1 MTMES
6 GGFLAQAFVYLLAA
20 VLAVPLA
27 KRLGLGSVLGYLAA
41 GVLIGP
47 FVLGWVGDAAN
58 LMHFAEFGVVM
69 MLFLVGLEL
78 RPSAV
83 WRLRGPIL
91 GLGGAQVSLTALAIA
106 GVALLAGLHWQ
117 TGLALGLV
125 LAMSSTAIVLQ
136 SLAEKRLMK
145 SEGGESA
152 FSVLLFQDI
161 AVIPIFAL
169 LPLLAVPE
177 FAAEFSGAADPGGSG
192 AGGAGWLAQL
202 ADWQQGLAIAG
213 SIAAIVL
220 GGRYLTRPVFRI
232 VAESKQRELFTA
244 SALLLVV
251 GVALAMEAVG
261 LSPALGT
268 FLAGVVLADNEYRH
282 QLEADIE
289 PFKGLLLGLF
299 FISVGAGIDFALLS
313 GRPLLVLALV
323 AGLVALKFLVLF
335 CLGFAFRLP
344 RNEGFLFAFSLAQ
357 GGEFAFVLLAFAL
370 QSHVLGQELAGL
382 FLMVVALSMAVS
394 PLLMIL
400 NEKLVQVRF
409 RKAMPEREHDAIEA
423 GDARVIIA
431 GFGRFGQVVGRLLLA
446 NGIQTTVL
454 DHDPGQ
460 IETLRKFGFKVFYGD
475 ASRLELLHAAGA
487 ESADLL
493 VLAIDDREATLDILR
508 EVREHFPKLPVLARA
523 VDRVHAYEALRLGA
537 DSVHRETFGSAV
549 EMGIVA
555 LRKLGFRAHNALRA
569 GRTFHHHDEA
579 AMHELAAM
587 REDFG
592 GYITRRAQMRE
603 ELERIL
609 QKELRET
616 THETDSAWDGMLI
629 ERPD

>member
-1 MTMES
+1 MARHKMVRSE
-6 GGFLAQAFVYLLAA
+6 
-20 VLAVPLA
+20 
-27 KRLGLGSVLGYLAA
+27 
-41 GVLIGP
+41 IGRCDK
-47 FVLGWVGDAAN
+47 LR
-58 LMHFAEFGVVM
+58 
-69 MLFLVGLEL
+69 L
-78 RPSAV
+78 RPATCFV
-83 WRLRGPIL
+83 DVR
-91 GLGGAQVSLTALAIA
+91 TA
-106 GVALLAGLHWQ
+106 
-117 TGLALGLV
+117 TRKR
-125 LAMSSTAIVLQ
+125 TAILP
-136 SLAEKRLMK
+136 SRTPIRL
-145 SEGGESA
+145 
-152 FSVLLFQDI
+152 
-161 AVIPIFAL
+161 
-169 LPLLAVPE
+169 
-177 FAAEFSGAADPGGSG
+177 
-192 AGGAGWLAQL
+192 
-202 ADWQQGLAIAG
+202 
-213 SIAAIVL
+213 
-220 GGRYLTRPVFRI
+220 LTRR
-232 VAESKQRELFTA
+232 
-244 SALLLVV
+244 
-251 GVALAMEAVG
+251 GG
-261 LSPALGT
+261 LPALGRVGHGNGGEQC
-268 FLAGVVLADNEYRH
+268 LRIRMLRVGVEGVGVCGFHDAATVHHGD
-282 QLEADIE
+282 
-289 PFKGLLLGLF
+289 
-299 FISVGAGIDFALLS
+299 SVAE
-313 GRPLLVLALV
+313 
-323 AGLVALKFLVLF
+323 
-335 CLGFAFRLP
+335 AFR
-344 RNEGFLFAFSLAQ
+344 
-357 GGEFAFVLLAFAL
+357 
-370 QSHVLGQELAGL
+370 
-382 FLMVVALSMAVS
+382 
-394 PLLMIL
+394 
-400 NEKLVQVRF
+400 
-409 RKAMPEREHDAIEA
+409 D
-423 GDARVIIA
+423 
-431 GFGRFGQVVGRLLLA
+431 GQVVGRLLLA